1 MKHYVTILRKQKL
14 TYSINATNKNEAKE
28 HALQICESDKIP
40 YDVSDAE
47 FEIVDCITHS
57 EFLEY
62 LRKEKNN

>member
-14 TYSINATNKNEAKE
+14 TYSIDAENKRDAREY
-28 HALQICESDKIP
+28 ALQICESEEIP

-47 FEIVDCITHS
+47 FEIADCITYS